1 MCLRGLDTISPCAE
15 SVRGNGE
22 KMKLYPEFT
31 PIYIGMTVILAVVLV
46 VLVLQCIV
54 LAKVSKIGKP
64 RTQAGNAKITYN
76 NNAQPVGKVV
86 FCPNCATEFDASEK
100 CCPKCGAMH

>member
-1 MCLRGLDTISPCAE
+1 ME
-15 SVRGNGE
+15 
-22 KMKLYPEFT
+22 LYPEFT

-64 RTQAGNAKITYN
+64 RAQAGSAKIT
-76 NNAQPVGKVV
+76 
-86 FCPNCATEFDASEK
+86 
-100 CCPKCGAMH
+100 

>member
-22 KMKLYPEFT
+22 KMELYPEFT
-31 PIYIGMTVILAVVLV
+31 PIYIGMTVILAV

-64 RTQAGNAKITYN
+64 RTQAGSAKIT
-76 NNAQPVGKVV
+76 
-86 FCPNCATEFDASEK
+86 
-100 CCPKCGAMH
+100 